1 MVEIEMRDGVG
12 VLRLAHGKVNAL
24 DLELLEQIGTEL
36 DGIAASNAGAL
47 IVTGRGN
54 SFSAGVDL
62 FRLLDGGKDYLNR
75 FLPEL
80 TRTLVKLY
88 TFPKPVV
95 AAINGHA
102 IAGGCILAAA
112 CDYRLMAR
120 GSGRIGVPELAVGV
134 PFPLIAIEILR
145 DVMPDRHTQDVVYNG
160 TTYPVEL
167 ARERGLVDELVA
179 SDRLEDRAI
188 EVAER
193 FASIP
198 AASFRLTKQLLR
210 GHAMDRWHREAE
222 AVDRQVLDAWASEE
236 VQSAIRSYL
245 DKTLGGR
252 GK

>member
-1 MVEIEMRDGVG
+1 MVEIEMRDNVG

-24 DLELLEQIGTEL
+24 DLELLEHLGTEL

-102 IAGGCILAAA
+102 IAGGCMLAAA

-145 DVMPDRHTQDVVYNG
+145 DVMPDRHTQDVVYSG

-222 AVDRQVLDAWASEE
+222 AADRQVLDAWASEE